1 MMIIRTKSLYLIC
14 SGQSFS
20 LIARFPVLIANSYA
34 SKRHYFDNQSL
45 ILHNPVPEYS
55 TAQNFLHLIRAD
67 NKFTELEAEILDLAL
82 MLQAEHGGGNNSAF
96 TVHVLSSTGTDT
108 YSAISAAVGSLKGP
122 KHGGANDKMMSQMN
136 EIKANVKNWEDKD
149 EIYEYLKKIL
159 QQRSRGR
166 KRTYIRYW
174 SCGLHYFRPK
184 SHNTKRKS
192 RIFSR
197 TNRSL

>member
-1 MMIIRTKSLYLIC
+1 MNKLARSVLALYSYDDNPDEISIPNLLR
-14 SGQSFS
+14 QSFS

-122 KHGGANDKMMSQMN
+122 KHGGAK
-136 EIKANVKNWEDKD
+136 
-149 EIYEYLKKIL
+149 
-159 QQRSRGR
+159 
-166 KRTYIRYW
+166 
-174 SCGLHYFRPK
+174 
-184 SHNTKRKS
+184 
-192 RIFSR
+192 
-197 TNRSL
+197 